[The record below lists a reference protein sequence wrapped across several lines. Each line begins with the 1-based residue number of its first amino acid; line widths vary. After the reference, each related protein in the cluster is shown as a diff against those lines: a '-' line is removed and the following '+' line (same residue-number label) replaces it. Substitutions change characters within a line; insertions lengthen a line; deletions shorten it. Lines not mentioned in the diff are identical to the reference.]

1 MPFHSLHIHFSFP
14 SSLWTFALLKNAKKE
29 LKQSKKK
36 WNKKFRADITSLQSK
51 VHNDALRCA
60 LMPSISTETCQQT
73 NDVRITTAKHNWMKR
88 WWAAGSRRGKTQK
101 RKQKKMKY
109 SKFDIAF
116 HFPFSSRLYCCG
128 LRRSRGAFC
137 CFPLIP
143 TKHTQFL
150 LHPLH
155 NLLNRCLPASRC
167 CSDTQMIMSSLL
179 FSLLQHSTQPPHPHD
194 PRFATP
200 SLTSYVQHRSQFV
213 HSSYSIHR
221 SRAKYIRGGK
231 KHSSRKSMIEWVRVE
246 RIAKLLKCLSW
257 CFVNKM
263 KLRDFFHRERVREF
277 RGVEKSA
284 LDCVRF
290 IEHRTIYTEYLCSTN
305 TCERAK
311 QLSSSSLPPFWAAAK
326 LPLKN
331 KRTVLLRFFTCGR
344 DALLLLVCRVNST
357 S

>member
-1 MPFHSLHIHFSFP
+1 MSRQP
-14 SSLWTFALLKNAKKE
+14 SWQNAKEKAE
-29 LKQSKKK
+29 ENEIFQIWHCIS
-36 WNKKFRADITSLQSK
+36 F
-51 VHNDALRCA
+51 
-60 LMPSISTETCQQT
+60 SIFLETLLLWLETLPRSFLLLPPHTNQT
-73 NDVRITTAKHNWMKR
+73 
-88 WWAAGSRRGKTQK
+88 
-101 RKQKKMKY
+101 
-109 SKFDIAF
+109 
-116 HFPFSSRLYCCG
+116 
-128 LRRSRGAFC
+128 
-137 CFPLIP
+137 
-143 TKHTQFL
+143 HTQFL

-263 KLRDFFHRERVREF
+263 KLRDFFIERESERVQ
-277 RGVEKSA
+277 RGGNIA

-290 IEHRTIYTEYLCSTN
+290 IEHRTISTEYLCSTN

-326 LPLKN
+326 LPLKE
-331 KRTVLLRFFTCGR
+331 
-344 DALLLLVCRVNST
+344 
-357 S
+357 